1 MRRICCTT
9 SGSRYAFYFGS
20 SNKNGRY
27 LVERNDNGGRT
38 NMKQLASTR
47 LAPLKH
53 DLKSGVG
60 IGRGGQS
67 KDNKV
72 GSSVLVSAD
81 VFVVFLELPL

>member
-1 MRRICCTT
+1 
-9 SGSRYAFYFGS
+9 
-20 SNKNGRY
+20 
-27 LVERNDNGGRT
+27 
-38 NMKQLASTR
+38 MKQLASTR

-81 VFVVFLELPL
+81 VFVVFLELPLWYSVNYDMCLKYVYIIIELLNLIDL

>member
-1 MRRICCTT
+1 
-9 SGSRYAFYFGS
+9 
-20 SNKNGRY
+20 
-27 LVERNDNGGRT
+27 
-38 NMKQLASTR
+38 MKQLASTR

-81 VFVVFLELPL
+81 VFVVFLELPLWYSVNNDMCLKYVYIIIELLNLIDL